1 MNEENLHRRLTEV
14 QKKNKEMKTTIEKN
28 CKIESELLKSQ
39 QDITKSE
46 RQAEVQKESWLKE
59 KRDLVAKIEFLEAK
73 LDSVEDKYS
82 KVKKLQELSTQQLIA
97 KYNKSKSKS
106 QKKVLA

>member
-1 MNEENLHRRLTEV
+1 
-14 QKKNKEMKTTIEKN
+14 MKTTIEKN
-28 CKIESELLKSQ
+28 CKIESELHKSQ

-82 KVKKLQELSTQQLIA
+82 KVKKLQELNTQQLIA

-106 QKKVLA
+106 QKKVHA